1 MIEIFTL
8 NELLD
13 CIDNSG
19 CINHSITIRGAHI
32 RELKGINRIKG
43 DLFLFDTEIQ
53 DLGDIEI
60 IEGNLSFW
68 NKSNE
73 VRLETLGK
81 IKKVTGDVYL
91 RFCTLKSLGKLES
104 VGRTLNL
111 RDTDIFDLS
120 NITTIGKDLFLPMS
134 LKASID
140 ISHISVKGNVK
151 YWNNSKNISPRPLVF
166 EKLVDSDIEIP
177 HWKFKYIISHDE
189 IQFAEDSIQSFFNYF
204 RKSFLHG
211 IYIDVKGETN
221 YLFSLLLE
229 FRDTL
234 NPIKDLNLIKSYFKK
249 LSDCYPVLRHYTTRW
264 IIPILEKNKDYDY
277 LISLL
282 LDDRNDY
289 PLSLL
294 EYFFILNYQSDII
307 IDSSLIWKL
316 VPNSSLTSFGLQNT
330 EDVKKSFDLRIR
342 NGDSQIIQNFKI
354 YTKRWK
360 KFHDIKYDKKTVK
373 ELSIIT
379 SFFEREIRESENDL
393 RSNRGLPKI
402 GEGWISETELY
413 YHIKNEF
420 PGLIILHHGK
430 PSWLGRQHL
439 DIYIQDHNIGIE
451 YMGSQHYQSID
462 FFGGEE
468 SLYKTIER
476 DKLKREKCVNN
487 SCTLLI
493 VKENYALN
501 EVISCIHRL
510 VSMPSH
516 FAECI
521 EFPS

>member
-1 MIEIFTL
+1 MVELFTL
-8 NELLD
+8 NELLN

-19 CINHSITIRGAHI
+19 CINHSITIRGAQI
-32 RELKGINRIKG
+32 RELKGINKIKG

-53 DLGDIEI
+53 DLGDLEI

-68 NKSNE
+68 NKSHE
-73 VRLETLGK
+73 VRLESLCN

-91 RFCTLKSLGKLES
+91 RFSTIGSLGQLES
-104 VGRTLNL
+104 VGRSLNL
-111 RDTDIFDLS
+111 RDTNIFDLS
-120 NITTIGKDLFLPMS
+120 NIKTIGKDLFLPMS
-134 LKASID
+134 IKNISD
-140 ISHISVKGNVK
+140 ISHINIKGNIK
-151 YWNNSKNISPRPLVF
+151 YWNKSKIVSPRPLVF
-166 EKLVDSDIEIP
+166 QKLVDSEVEIP
-177 HWKFKYIISHDE
+177 HWNFRYITSHEEIKFADE
-189 IQFAEDSIQSFFNYF
+189 SIQLFYNYF
-204 RKSFLHG
+204 RSSFLHD
-211 IYIDVKGETN
+211 IYIDVKGESN

-316 VPNSSLTSFGLQNT
+316 VPNSSLTSFGLQNL

-342 NGDSQIIQNFKI
+342 NSDSQIIQNFKI

-360 KFHDIKYDKKTVK
+360 KFHDIKYDNKTVK

-420 PGLIILHHGK
+420 PDLIILHHGK

-439 DIYIQDHNIGIE
+439 DIYIQDYNIGIE

-476 DKLKREKCVNN
+476 DKLKREKCMNN

-521 EFPS
+521 EFPN